1 MGGINV
7 WDNNVALSSGGFVHE
22 VVHMN
27 LQMMFFCLVEARG
40 LKILVR

>member
-1 MGGINV
+1 MGGIKV
-7 WDNNVALSSGGFVHE
+7 WDNNVAFSSGGFVHE

-27 LQMMFFCLVEARG
+27 LQMILFLVEVRG